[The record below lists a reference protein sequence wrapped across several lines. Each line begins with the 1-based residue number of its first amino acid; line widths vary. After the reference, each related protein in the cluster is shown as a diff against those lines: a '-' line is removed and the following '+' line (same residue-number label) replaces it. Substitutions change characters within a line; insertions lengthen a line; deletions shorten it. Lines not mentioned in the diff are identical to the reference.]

1 MTPRWRSVLRQG
13 LGDRKTCILGGLLV
27 MIGALGT
34 LVLRNLA
41 NIETVFVACLLAG
54 SVLGRWWTVLV
65 PLGVL
70 VVIEPVLWGSD
81 FPGYASTV
89 VLGLSFFI
97 VTGFVFVGLVGRA
110 VKPHVLFR
118 VRGLALLTSISIPMT
133 IAYDLWTDIGDYYFI
148 MHPLGY
154 SFWDVLGLQVPFT
167 ALHLLSSLIFV
178 PLFGAGIMYLSH
190 ATWAASNET
199 PAPAPP
205 EKDS

>member
-1 MTPRWRSVLRQG
+1 MTTRLQAALERG
-13 LGDRKTCILGGLLV
+13 LGDRKTRVLGGLLI

-41 NIETVFVACLLAG
+41 NIETVFVASLLAG

-70 VVIEPVLWGSD
+70 TILEPVLWGTD
-81 FPGYASTV
+81 YPGYASTV
-89 VLGLSFFI
+89 VLGMTFFI
-97 VTGFVFVGLVGRA
+97 VTGFLFVGLLGRA
-110 VKPHVLFR
+110 VKPRVLFR

-133 IAYDLWTDIGDYYFI
+133 IAYDLWTDIGDYAFI

-154 SFWDVLGLQVPFT
+154 TFGDVLILQIPFT
-167 ALHLLSSLIFV
+167 ALHLLSSLLLV
-178 PLFGAGIMYLSH
+178 PIFGAGIMYLNHVS
-190 ATWAASNET
+190 WAAPRDT

-205 EKDS
+205 EDDR